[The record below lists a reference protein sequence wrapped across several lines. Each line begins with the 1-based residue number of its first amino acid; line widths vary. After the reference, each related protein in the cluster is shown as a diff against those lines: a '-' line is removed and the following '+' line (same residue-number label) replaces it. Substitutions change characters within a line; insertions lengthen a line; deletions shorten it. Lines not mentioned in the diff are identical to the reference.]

1 MKKIINTDLAP
12 KPVGP
17 YSQAI
22 EADKF
27 VFVSGQ
33 GPINPETNQ
42 IEPGDIKSHT
52 RRVLENITEI
62 LKAAGLNMKDVVKT
76 TVFLTDL
83 NNFSDMNEVYN
94 EYFSEGKPARSTVQ
108 VARLPLNIDVEIDA
122 IAIKNE

>member
-1 MKKIINTDLAP
+1 MKKIIKTSSAP
-12 KPVGP
+12 EPVGP

-22 EADKF
+22 ESGGF

-42 IEPGDIKSHT
+42 LVQGDIKSQT
-52 RRVLENITEI
+52 RRVLENISEI
-62 LKAAGLNMKDVVKT
+62 LKAAELTMKDVVKT

-83 NNFSDMNEVYN
+83 NNFKDVNEIYS

-108 VARLPLNIDVEIDA
+108 VARLPLDISVEIDA
-122 IAIKNE
+122 IAVKK